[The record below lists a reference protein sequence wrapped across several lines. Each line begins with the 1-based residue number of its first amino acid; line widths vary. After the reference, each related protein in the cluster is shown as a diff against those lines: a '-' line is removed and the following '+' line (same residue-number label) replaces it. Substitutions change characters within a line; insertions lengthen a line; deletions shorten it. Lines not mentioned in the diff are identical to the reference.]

1 MYHVKILFRHSRG
14 REEHMKYNLI
24 YSLANDYL
32 GKTKAKEYCV
42 ALPEQKNNRCA
53 MIAALDYL
61 EQVIDTT
68 KLIWPLHVTI
78 ERRTEKTN
86 RFKDYI
92 EYTDVVRETFYGG
105 LLFYCT
111 DGENVVQIR
120 VIRDGTYN
128 ALIFNLPL
136 GYDVH
141 QLVDVQTFETYD
153 DAKAYVTEYLNDAER
168 RNKND

>member
-1 MYHVKILFRHSRG
+1 
-14 REEHMKYNLI
+14 MKYNLI
-24 YSLANDYL
+24 YSLANDCL
-32 GKTKAKEYCV
+32 VKTKDKEYCV
-42 ALPEQKNNRCA
+42 ALPDQRNNRCA

-68 KLIWPLHVTI
+68 KLIWPKHVTI

-86 RFKDYI
+86 RLKDYI

-111 DGENVVQIR
+111 DGESVVEIR
-120 VIRDGTYN
+120 VTREGTYN
-128 ALIFNLPL
+128 ALIFNVPL
-136 GYDVH
+136 GYYEH

-168 RNKND
+168 RNNHD

>member
-1 MYHVKILFRHSRG
+1 
-14 REEHMKYNLI
+14 
-24 YSLANDYL
+24 
-32 GKTKAKEYCV
+32 
-42 ALPEQKNNRCA
+42 

-68 KLIWPLHVTI
+68 KLIWPKHVTI
-78 ERRTEKTN
+78 ERRTDKTN
-86 RFKDYI
+86 RLNWYV

-111 DGENVVQIR
+111 DGESVVQIR
-120 VIRDGTYN
+120 VTRDGTYH
-128 ALIFNLPL
+128 ALIFNVPL
-136 GYDVH
+136 GYYEH

-168 RNKND
+168 RNNHD